1 MTRIMPAFKFHF
13 FGSLRILAAGQS
25 RIRIAAVRTD
35 QAVDHQL
42 QRAGRL
48 VPMDRAEDHHA
59 MCGDP
64 TRINFRH
71 PIVDLSHSMVGI
83 AGAGPVAQWHRR
95 RDAGLTWI
103 NYSTVFRCK
112 PAQVEKIYLETL
124 VS

>member
-1 MTRIMPAFKFHF
+1 MTRVMPALKFQF
-13 FGSLRILAAGQS
+13 LRSLRILAARQS
-25 RIRIAAVRTD
+25 RIRIAPVRTD

-42 QRAGRL
+42 QRARRL

-59 MCGDP
+59 MCGNP

-95 RDAGLTWI
+95 RDASLTWV
-103 NYSTVFRCK
+103 NNPTVFRCK
-112 PAQVEKIYLETL
+112 PAQIEKVYLETL
-124 VS
+124 VP